1 LEGACTA
8 PTHGPKWTEG
18 SPRNFYMSG
27 APKKTKEAKL
37 KNDPRRRHP
46 PQSPALMPASG
57 NKASVLP
64 ARGSPA
70 ARSPPPMSTARL
82 RMVFDKFDTD
92 KSGAVSMDEM
102 KQMIKTLKL
111 PFSDEQL
118 AQLMKEADPDGSG
131 QIEFEEFVAVLQK
144 QIKDGK
150 GDLAGVVTEASAT
163 FGWLNPLSWFG
174 GDEST
179 VPDAPV
185 QPPTPPPAPVKTPP
199 KSPKTKASRSPKG
212 SSRRNRRS
220 GSPNSPTHRM
230 KKTQASVQ
238 SANHENALMM
248 REEKDAA
255 KSWFYQQKDDFLA
268 EQHEKVLRGH
278 QQAVERQQAI
288 EALKLV
294 KRSMGS
300 EMRSELDK
308 KLAQEREVKK
318 EFVAA
323 SHNTVFD
330 ARKKKQSAVRA
341 RQMADREQAIAIGE
355 AAKIARAERKEIAKA
370 TVRREEQAAR
380 DFTSQVRYETRPD
393 VRKVGADMFQ
403 AQRDLA
409 AEEARQK
416 AQRDAEAMKQAHS
429 AYLARA
435 EQVRERVEALHSSTR
450 ASREALAE
458 ARRHGAHGLRQKL
471 HEESMRK
478 QEVEEMTRQEK
489 QAIHDSIFGWSKTSV
504 VAPNER

>member
-1 LEGACTA
+1 LV
-8 PTHGPKWTEG
+8 
-18 SPRNFYMSG
+18 
-27 APKKTKEAKL
+27 PKKRSQQGPE
-37 KNDPRRRHP
+37 NDAGAWTSAATPT
-46 PQSPALMPASG
+46 PAPMPASAS
-57 NKASVLP
+57 KASVVP
-64 ARGSPA
+64 GRGSPNP
-70 ARSPPPMSTARL
+70 RSPPPMSNARL

-92 KSGAVSMDEM
+92 KSGAVSIAEM
-102 KQMIKTLKL
+102 KQMVKALKL
-111 PFSDEQL
+111 DMSDEQV
-118 AQLMKEADPDGSG
+118 AMLMKEADPDGSG
-131 QIEFEEFVAVLQK
+131 QIEFEEFISVLQK
-144 QIKDGK
+144 QLADGK
-150 GDLAGVVTEASAT
+150 GALAGVVTEASSS
-163 FGWLNPLSWFG
+163 FGWLNPLSWFAAEETG
-174 GDEST
+174 A
-179 VPDAPV
+179 PDVSSPS
-185 QPPTPPPAPVKTPP
+185 PPPPVPEKTPA
-199 KSPKTKASRSPKG
+199 KSPKTKGSKSPKG
-212 SSRRNRRS
+212 SSRRSRKGGNT
-220 GSPNSPTHRM
+220 SPTHRM
-230 KKTQASVQ
+230 KKTQALVQ
-238 SANHENALMM
+238 NANHQNALMM

-255 KSWFYQQKDDFLA
+255 KSWFQQQKEDFLA

-300 EMRSELDK
+300 EMRTELEK
-308 KLAQEREVKK
+308 KLARERELKR

-341 RQMADREQAIAIGE
+341 RQMAEREQAIAIGE

-380 DFTSQVRYETRPD
+380 DFTSQVRYETRPE

-403 AQRDLA
+403 AQRDQA

-416 AQRDAEAMKQAHS
+416 AQRDAEALKQAQN

-435 EQVRERVEALHSSTR
+435 DQVRERVEQLHASTR

-458 ARRHGAHGLRQKL
+458 ARRLGARGLRNKL
-471 HEESMRK
+471 HQEGLRK

-489 QAIHDSIFGWSKTSV
+489 QAIHDGIFGWSKTSV
-504 VAPNER
+504 VAPPSR